1 MNSAAEEQKQRQAE
15 VPPPTL
21 LKMADFKKVLRMAN
35 GNLEYTE
42 AKIIRELSPKVE
54 HDLVVKMMVD
64 LEEFVMELVGSDD
77 AFDDIIF
84 KARNK
89 RVEASQQPLQ
99 LPQTLNQVTHKE
111 IKKIVSA
118 ANSSMKSF
126 FTEKLLGKTDKNNVF
141 TVLSSVKEG
150 IKNHIDSSNK

>member
-1 MNSAAEEQKQRQAE
+1 
-15 VPPPTL
+15 
-21 LKMADFKKVLRMAN
+21 MADFKKVLRMAN

-99 LPQTLNQVTHKE
+99 
-111 IKKIVSA
+111 
-118 ANSSMKSF
+118 
-126 FTEKLLGKTDKNNVF
+126 
-141 TVLSSVKEG
+141 
-150 IKNHIDSSNK
+150 